1 MHITLGQMMC
11 GGIEFALGI
20 ADGPDP
26 MGPMA

>member
-11 GGIEFALGI
+11 GGIEHALGI

-26 MGPMA
+26 YSP